1 MKKVGIIVGSLSASS
16 INKRLAQAIAGLGQ
30 DRFAFS
36 FIEIGD
42 LPLYNRDLDG
52 AMPASVLR
60 FKDAVKAADSLLIVS
75 PEYNRGVSAALKN
88 ALEWGSRPYG
98 QSVFPGK
105 SAAIAG
111 ASGGN
116 IGTAIAQQPLR
127 NILSHMG
134 VAVLPGPE
142 IFLKVNDDVIAPDGT
157 VKDEGVKK
165 LLAGFV
171 DAYAT
176 WAARF

>member
-1 MKKVGIIVGSLSASS
+1 MKTVGVIVGSLSASS
-16 INKRLAQAIAGLGQ
+16 INRRLAQALIGLGEG
-30 DRFAFS
+30 RLAFS

-42 LPLYNRDLDG
+42 LPLYNRDLDA
-52 AMPASVLR
+52 AMPPQALR
-60 FKDAVKAADSLLIVS
+60 FKSEVKAADSLLIVS

-88 ALEWGSRPYG
+88 ALEWGSRPAG
-98 QSVFPGK
+98 QSVFTGK
-105 SAAIAG
+105 SGAIAG

-157 VKDEGVKK
+157 IRDEGVRK
-165 LLAGFV
+165 LLSGFV
-171 DAYAT
+171 DAYVT
-176 WAARF
+176 WTARF